1 MTEPNSIEWE
11 DHHEKIP
18 PEFTKMVE
26 DSTHPEMQKI
36 DPNEEFIV
44 IKFSGNKELQDR
56 IDKLKDSS

>member
-11 DHHEKIP
+11 DHHKEI

-36 DPNEEFIV
+36 DPNEEFI
-44 IKFSGNKELQDR
+44 IMKFMGNKELQDR
-56 IDKLKDSS
+56 IDKLKDSL